1 MNACSSFIHSSQ
13 KLETTHEHKLMNIHI
28 LGYYSV
34 IKRNKLLIYAMIC
47 VDLNN
52 IVQSERAGTK
62 YNIEFYENLEMAN
75 LMYSDGKHI
84 RARGGVNR
92 PGSGTKELS
101 RMMELYVIMVMCTFV
116 KLITLFTLNGCIFKI

>member
-1 MNACSSFIHSSQ
+1 
-13 KLETTHEHKLMNIHI
+13 MNIHI

-34 IKRNKLLIYAMIC
+34 IKRNKLLIYATIC

-52 IVQSERAGTK
+52 IVQNERAGTK

-84 RARGGVNR
+84 RGRGG
-92 PGSGTKELS
+92 
-101 RMMELYVIMVMCTFV
+101 
-116 KLITLFTLNGCIFKI
+116 LN